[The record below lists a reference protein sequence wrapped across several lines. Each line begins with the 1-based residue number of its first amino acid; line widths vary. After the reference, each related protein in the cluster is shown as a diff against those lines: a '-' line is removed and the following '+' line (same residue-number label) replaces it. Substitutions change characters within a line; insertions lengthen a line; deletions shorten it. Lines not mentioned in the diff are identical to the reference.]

1 MRALQWKGIFCIYII
16 FSNSCVIVKVWWI
29 SRALGI
35 AFYLDSWSKVYK
47 KVLLKVETQF
57 ITYPRYI
64 IKKEFAKA
72 DAASPNFTRKGPFS
86 VENELSR
93 GSFSED
99 ETIDKMPSLLFS
111 RWYPWFL
118 DYSPVSSLSVVSLYW
133 LILYFWQG
141 SRDVR
146 YIWQCSQWYIQDVFH
161 TAISVW
167 VPKFSTQ
174 KRYFDTF
181 LYMIFSVTGL
191 HFFILILSK
200 VYFQIRKHVLST
212 INN

>member
-1 MRALQWKGIFCIYII
+1 M
-16 FSNSCVIVKVWWI
+16 
-29 SRALGI
+29 
-35 AFYLDSWSKVYK
+35 YK

-111 RWYPWFL
+111 R
-118 DYSPVSSLSVVSLYW
+118 
-133 LILYFWQG
+133 
-141 SRDVR
+141 
-146 YIWQCSQWYIQDVFH
+146 
-161 TAISVW
+161 
-167 VPKFSTQ
+167 
-174 KRYFDTF
+174 
-181 LYMIFSVTGL
+181 
-191 HFFILILSK
+191 
-200 VYFQIRKHVLST
+200 
-212 INN
+212 